1 MVKNKALEALKSLE
15 SYGYIERDIK
25 IGDVKITL
33 APLTAGETIE
43 VFEKSNNYN
52 DIDASIQTLKIE
64 TLARSIVAVNNDR
77 FNPKNFIEEKK
88 QIVLSIGDELIELLF
103 DEYCHLD
110 KTITSNI
117 EKKQSIINSSLENV
131 LDHVEQNKVKV

>member
-88 QIVLSIGDELIELLF
+88 QIVLSMGDELIELLF